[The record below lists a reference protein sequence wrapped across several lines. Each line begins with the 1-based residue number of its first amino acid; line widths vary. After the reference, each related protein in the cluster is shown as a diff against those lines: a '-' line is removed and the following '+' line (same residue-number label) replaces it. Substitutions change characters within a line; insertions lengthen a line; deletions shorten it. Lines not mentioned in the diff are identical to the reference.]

1 MKGPVKLSLAV
12 ALALACSNAF
22 ALGLGTIQVKSGLNQ
37 PLDAEI
43 PVLTESATEAAELT
57 VDLASAE
64 DFERVGLNRAR
75 LTVPL
80 EMVVTTNARGQTVI
94 KVTTKEAVRE
104 PLIDFLIVA
113 NWTKGKVLRE
123 YTVLLDP
130 PITAPPA
137 RGAPATV
144 APVAEKPA
152 AAAQP
157 LPAPKPAPPPKAASP
172 EPKPPVAAAPQKP
185 PKAAPPPT
193 PAPAQYPSRCPSR
206 ISKT

>member
-43 PVLTESATEAAELT
+43 PVLTESAAEATELT

-80 EMVVTTNARGQTVI
+80 EMAVTTNARGQTVI

-144 APVAEKPA
+144 APVQKSNQVPA
-152 AAAQP
+152 GKYTVR
-157 LPAPKPAPPPKAASP
+157 LVVPALLIGLTSSAGPNMNWSL
-172 EPKPPVAAAPQKP
+172 
-185 PKAAPPPT
+185 
-193 PAPAQYPSRCPSR
+193 
-206 ISKT
+206 ILKTSLSFG